1 MPYRALEAEM
11 QACYS
16 QNLKARGC
24 CSLSPRDC
32 IFHQNVRRLPVANH
46 VFLGS
51 WTIDI
56 CQECH
61 SLRSVPQRRHTAHLE
76 LCSYSTP
83 GKPSSQDRGGE

>member
-32 IFHQNVRRLPVANH
+32 IFYQTVSMFPIATPI
-46 VFLGS
+46 FLAS
-51 WTIDI
+51 WIVDI
-56 CQECH
+56 CQVCH
-61 SLRSVPQRRHTAHLE
+61 SLRSAPQTHG
-76 LCSYSTP
+76 TP
-83 GKPSSQDRGGE
+83 GTVHSWHTSEIQQLGLGR